1 MKSLLAI
8 LGICKAVSLH
18 ESIISY
24 PKSRYADSPIIDISL
39 SKQHVKRQGYPTS
52 LGQHKNA
59 DEMFQRDVG
68 LKNIDNV

>member
-18 ESIISY
+18 ENIIS
-24 PKSRYADSPIIDISL
+24 YADSPIIDISL